1 MAELQII
8 STEQSR
14 LVLSL
19 LGSPHLQL
27 HALGHYSILKG
38 GRAEWSLTRKRLALG
53 SSGLPAAKEL
63 TNPP

>member
-19 LGSPHLQL
+19 LGSPRP
-27 HALGHYSILKG
+27 HALGHFSILKG
-38 GRAEWSLTRKRLALG
+38 GRAEWSLTRKKLLHLVLLDYL
-53 SSGLPAAKEL
+53 LPR
-63 TNPP
+63 N

>member
-38 GRAEWSLTRKRLALG
+38 GRAEWSLTRKRLLHLVLLDYL
-53 SSGLPAAKEL
+53 LPR
-63 TNPP
+63 N